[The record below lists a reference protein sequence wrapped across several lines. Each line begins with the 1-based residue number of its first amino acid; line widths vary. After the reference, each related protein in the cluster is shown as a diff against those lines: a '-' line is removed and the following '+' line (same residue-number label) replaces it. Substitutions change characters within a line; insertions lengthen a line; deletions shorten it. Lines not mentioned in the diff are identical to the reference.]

1 MTMENEPRGPATPW
15 PGRPAVRRAAA
26 PDAAA
31 APRRRPRTG
40 PRSRKQAWAS
50 PPRRSRRTPTS
61 VTGRPDAARPVAAT
75 CVAGA
80 PPVVARAA
88 VTTRFAAVARIAA
101 LAVALAVAL
110 GGCGGGGPAGAAA
123 PARGDA
129 PLTGST
135 SGGTPPAAGSVTASG
150 RPSATVSG
158 QGTPPPA
165 NDSQAAAAGIVTAYF
180 REINAASRAGRVA
193 AVGAL
198 ALPGCQA
205 CALDVGVTRDLQQ
218 RGLRADTDPYAISA
232 VAALPRQGLAC
243 AVTFDVTTSTISL
256 VDPAGRPVG
265 QAPGA
270 PARAGTAELALS
282 DAGWRIQTIRYARRQ
297 P

>member
-1 MTMENEPRGPATPW
+1 MTNDNEPRGPVAPW
-15 PGRPAVRRAAA
+15 PGRPA
-26 PDAAA
+26 
-31 APRRRPRTG
+31 
-40 PRSRKQAWAS
+40 
-50 PPRRSRRTPTS
+50 
-61 VTGRPDAARPVAAT
+61 
-75 CVAGA
+75 
-80 PPVVARAA
+80 VARAA

-101 LAVALAVAL
+101 VAVALAIAL
-110 GGCGGGGPAGAAA
+110 GGCGGARPAGAAA

-129 PLTGST
+129 PVTGST
-135 SGGTPPAAGSVTASG
+135 SGGTPPAAGSGSVTASAG
-150 RPSATVSG
+150 PSAAGSG
-158 QGTPPPA
+158 QGTPPPV
-165 NDSQAAAAGIVTAYF
+165 NDSQEAAAGVVTAYF

-198 ALPGCQA
+198 TLPGCQA

-218 RGLRADTDPYAISA
+218 RGLRAAADPYAISA

-243 AVTFDVTTSTISL
+243 AVTFDVMTSTVGL
-256 VDPAGRPVG
+256 VDPAGRPAG

-270 PARAGTAELALS
+270 PARAGTAELARS